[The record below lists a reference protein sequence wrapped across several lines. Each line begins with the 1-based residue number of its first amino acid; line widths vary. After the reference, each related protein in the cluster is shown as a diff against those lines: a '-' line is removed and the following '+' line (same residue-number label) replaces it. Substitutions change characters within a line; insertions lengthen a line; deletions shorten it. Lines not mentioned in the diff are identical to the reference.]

1 MSLREYAKLRGVSAM
16 AVSNAVK
23 TGRLVAS
30 VARVKG
36 QPKIRDVALADR
48 EWDAHTDLSKA
59 PGYVKQR
66 AADRAPRGPGRPPKP
81 DDDDQVRLG
90 MSLADASAAEKV
102 WKARIAELDFLERN
116 GEVVNAKEMTAKL
129 VDVYTRCRT
138 KLLGIPTRV
147 KQQLPNLSIKDV
159 AAVDGLVR
167 ETLEELAEELSA
179 EEVEG
184 REGVVAT

>member
-1 MSLREYAKLRGVSAM
+1 MSLRAYAKHRGVSAM

-36 QPKIRDVALADR
+36 QPKIRDAELADR
-48 EWDAHTDLSKA
+48 EWDANTNHSTA

-66 AADRAPRGPGRPPKP
+66 GPGRPPRGPGRPPKQ

-116 GEVVNAKEMTAKL
+116 GEVVDAKKMAATL

-147 KQQLPNLSIKDV
+147 KQQLPDLSIKDV
-159 AAVDGLVR
+159 AAVDALVR

-179 EEVEG
+179 DEVEDQEAEVG
-184 REGVVAT
+184 

>member
-1 MSLREYAKLRGVSAM
+1 MSLTAYAKLRGVSVM

-30 VARVKG
+30 VARVRG
-36 QPKIRDVALADR
+36 QPKIRDAALADR
-48 EWDAHTDLSKA
+48 EWDANTDLSKA

-66 AADRAPRGPGRPPKP
+66 GADRVAGPGRPPKMG
-81 DDDDQVRLG
+81 DDDQVRLG

-102 WKARIAELDFLERN
+102 WKARIAEIDFMERS
-116 GEVVNAKEMTAKL
+116 GAAVDAKEMTATL

-159 AAVDGLVR
+159 AAVDALVR
-167 ETLEELAEELSA
+167 ETLEDLAEELSA
-179 EEVEG
+179 EQLEDG
-184 REGVVAT
+184 DAIAG

>member
-1 MSLREYAKLRGVSAM
+1 MSLTAYAKRRGVSAM

-36 QPKIRDVALADR
+36 QPKIRDAVLADR
-48 EWDAHTDLSKA
+48 EWDANTDLSKA

-66 AADRAPRGPGRPPKP
+66 GADRPRGPGRPPKQ

-102 WKARIAELDFLERN
+102 WKARIAELDFLERSSAL
-116 GEVVNAKEMTAKL
+116 VDAKEMTAKL

-147 KQQLPNLSIKDV
+147 KQQLPELSIRDV

-179 EEVEG
+179 EDVEAQ
-184 REGVVAT
+184 GVDVG

>member
-1 MSLREYAKLRGVSAM
+1 MSLSAYAKLRGVSAM

-30 VARVKG
+30 VVRVRG
-36 QPKIRDVALADR
+36 QPKIRDAELADR
-48 EWDAHTDLSKA
+48 EWDRNTDLSKA

-66 AADRAPRGPGRPPKP
+66 GAGRPRGPGRPPKP

-102 WKARIAELDFLERN
+102 WKARIAELDFMERN
-116 GEVVNAKEMTAKL
+116 GAVVDAKEMTATL

-147 KQQLPNLSIKDV
+147 KQQLPGLSIKDV
-159 AAVDGLVR
+159 SAVDALVR

-179 EEVEG
+179 EEAEDQEV
-184 REGVVAT
+184 GVG